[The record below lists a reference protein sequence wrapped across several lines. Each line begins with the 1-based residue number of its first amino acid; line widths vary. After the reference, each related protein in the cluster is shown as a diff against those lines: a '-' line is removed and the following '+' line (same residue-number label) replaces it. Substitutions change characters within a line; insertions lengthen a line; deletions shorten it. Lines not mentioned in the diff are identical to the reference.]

1 MSRGRHAQGVARHRR
16 SGLRRFFSPV
26 VLIVCGFLLASG
38 TAAFAYFTTSASGTG
53 QAQAITLHTPGSGS
67 ATGPTTTSLNLS
79 WGASPGLPAGGGY
92 VVLRSTAN
100 GGPYSKVSSGTCNQS
115 ITVVSSATSCVDTGL
130 APATKYYYEV
140 EAAYYDVSTLWVSAP
155 TSFSGTTSATATKV
169 TPTITTKATPAAVTV
184 GGTAAD
190 QAIVTLGNSPTG
202 TITWKLYKNAWCK
215 DTPVFVT
222 SGGGTV
228 SGNGTYTSNPYTTT
242 SAGTYTWAFSYSGDK
257 NNYPVRACGG
267 NGETLT
273 VSGSGSGSG
282 SLTLKP
288 STLPAATVGQS
299 YNCGTD
305 TDAISAGSLPPG
317 QSNCGSDITAS
328 GGKAPY
334 AYAISAGSLPP
345 GLSLNP
351 STGAITGTPTAGGT
365 FTFTVTATDSAGP
378 PHNTGSQTYALIV
391 NPPTITFSPSTL
403 PSGTVG
409 TSYGTHTISASN
421 GTSPY
426 TFAWTGTPPPGLM
439 LSSAGV
445 LSGTPTTAGPFSFTI
460 KATDAS
466 TGTGP
471 YTGSRNYSVTINP
484 VTTEQAPSI
493 TSANSASFTTGK
505 AGSFSVTTTGTPTPT
520 LTNANFG
527 TCPKSAL
534 PTGVTF
540 TDNGNGTAT
549 IASTTASPAST
560 TTFCLNAINGVIPNA
575 TQKFTLTIG
584 TGKS

>member
-1 MSRGRHAQGVARHRR
+1 MSRGRHAQGLRHPRT
-16 SGLRRFFSPV
+16 GLGRLFSPII
-26 VLIVCGFLLASG
+26 LIVCGFLLASG
-38 TAAFAYFTTSASGTG
+38 SAAFAYFTTAASGTA
-53 QAQAITLHTPGSGS
+53 QAQAITLNTPGSGS
-67 ATGPTTTSLNLS
+67 ATSPTTTSLNLS
-79 WGASPGLPAGGGY
+79 WGASPGLPAAGGY
-92 VVLRSTAN
+92 VVLRSTMN

-130 APATKYYYEV
+130 TPATKYYYEV
-140 EAAYYDVSTLWVSAP
+140 EAAYYDISTLWVSAP
-155 TSFSGTTSATATKV
+155 TLFSGTTSATATKV
-169 TPTITTKATPAAVTV
+169 TPTITTTATPAAVTV

-202 TITWKLYKNAWCK
+202 TITWALYKNAWCK
-215 DTPVFVT
+215 DIPVFVT

-228 SGNGTYTSNPYTTT
+228 TGNATYTSNPYTTT

-257 NNYPVRACGG
+257 NNKPVIACGG
-267 NGETLT
+267 SGETLT
-273 VSGSGSGSG
+273 VSGSGSGSGSG

-299 YNCGTD
+299 YKCG
-305 TDAISAGSLPPG
+305 A
-317 QSNCGSDITAS
+317 DITAS

-334 AYAISAGSLPP
+334 TYAVSAGSLPP

-378 PHNTGSQTYALIV
+378 PHNSGSETYALVV
-391 NPPTITFSPSTL
+391 NPPTITLSPSTL

-409 TSYGTHTISASN
+409 SAYGTHTISASN

-439 LSSAGV
+439 LSSAGA
-445 LSGTPTTAGPFSFTI
+445 LSGTPTTAGSFSFTI

-471 YTGSRNYSVTINP
+471 YSGSRNYSVTINP
-484 VTTEQAPSI
+484 VTTTRAPSI
-493 TSANSASFTTGK
+493 TSFNSASFTAGT
-505 AGSFSVTTTGTPTPT
+505 AGSFSVTTTGAPTPT
-520 LTNANFG
+520 LTNADFG
-527 TCPKSAL
+527 TCSKSAL

-549 IASTTASPAST
+549 IASTTASPAGT
-560 TTFCLNAINGVIPNA
+560 TTFCLNATNGVSPNA
-575 TQKFTLTIG
+575 TQRFTLTIG
-584 TGKS
+584 TGNW

>member
-1 MSRGRHAQGVARHRR
+1 MSRGRHAPGARHRR
-16 SGLRRFFSPV
+16 SGLRRFFSPII
-26 VLIVCGFLLASG
+26 LIVCGFLLASG
-38 TAAFAYFTTSASGTG
+38 TAAFAYFTTSASGTA
-53 QAQAITLHTPGSGS
+53 QAQAITLNTPGSGS
-67 ATGPTTTSLNLS
+67 ATSPTTTSLNLS
-79 WGASPGLPAGGGY
+79 WGASPGLPGGGGY
-92 VVLRSTAN
+92 LVLRSTTN

-140 EAAYYDVSTLWVSAP
+140 EAAYYNTSTLWVSGP
-155 TSFSGTTSATATKV
+155 TLFSGTTSAPTTKV
-169 TPTITTKATPAAVTV
+169 TPTITTKATPANVTV
-184 GGTAAD
+184 GGSAAD
-190 QAIVTLGNSPTG
+190 QAIVTLGNAPTG
-202 TITWKLYKNAWCK
+202 TITWALYKNAWCK
-215 DTPVFVT
+215 DEPVYVT

-228 SGNGTYTSNPYTTT
+228 SGNATYTSNSYTTT

-257 NNYPVRACGG
+257 NNNPVSACGG
-267 NGETLT
+267 SAETLT
-273 VSGSGSGSG
+273 VSGSVSG

-299 YNCGTD
+299 Y
-305 TDAISAGSLPPG
+305 
-317 QSNCGSDITAS
+317 QCGSDITAS

-334 AYAISAGSLPP
+334 TYAVSAGSLPP

-365 FTFTVTATDSAGP
+365 FTFTVMATDSAGP
-378 PHNTGSQTYALIV
+378 PHNTGSQTYTLVV
-391 NPPTITFSPSTL
+391 NPPTITLSPSTL

-409 TSYGTHTISASN
+409 TPYGIHTISASN

-426 TFAWTGTPPPGLM
+426 TFAWTGTPPAGLM

-460 KATDAS
+460 RATDTS

-484 VTTEQAPSI
+484 ITANQAPAI
-493 TSANSASFTTGK
+493 TSANSAWFSAGK
-505 AGSFSVTTTGTPTPT
+505 AGNFSVTTTGTPTPA
-520 LTNANFG
+520 LSNANFG
-527 TCPKSAL
+527 TCSKSVL

-549 IASTTASPAST
+549 IASTTASPAGT
-560 TTFCLNAINGVIPNA
+560 TTFCLNATNGVSPNA
-575 TQKFTLTIG
+575 TQQFTLTIG
-584 TGKS
+584 TGKW